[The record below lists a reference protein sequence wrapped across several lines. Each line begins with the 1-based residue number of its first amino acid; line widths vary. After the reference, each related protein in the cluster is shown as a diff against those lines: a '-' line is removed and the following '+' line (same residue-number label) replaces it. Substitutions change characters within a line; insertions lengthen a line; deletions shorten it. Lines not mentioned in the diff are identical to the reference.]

1 MPGYRA
7 PQQTT
12 DAAIG
17 ISGTFARVA
26 AAGRGETAAP
36 SGVLDRQLADV
47 ADAVTPGAD
56 HAQLALAVLAWTQLF
71 GAVSF
76 EVFGQFANTLEPADE
91 LFEYLLDATADRLG
105 L

>member
-1 MPGYRA
+1 M
-7 PQQTT
+7 
-12 DAAIG
+12 
-17 ISGTFARVA
+17 
-26 AAGRGETAAP
+26 
-36 SGVLDRQLADV
+36 
-47 ADAVTPGAD
+47 
-56 HAQLALAVLAWTQLF
+56 LAWTQLF